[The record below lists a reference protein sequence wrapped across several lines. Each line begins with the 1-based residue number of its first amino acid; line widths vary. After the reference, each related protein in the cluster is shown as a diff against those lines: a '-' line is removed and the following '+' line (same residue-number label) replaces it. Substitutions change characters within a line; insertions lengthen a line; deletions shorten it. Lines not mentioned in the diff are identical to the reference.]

1 MNGDASGSPVDDKLA
16 GGEHL
21 AVRDRGPP
29 KHRSNPREQ
38 LFVRERPAEDVV
50 RASVERAHTIDR
62 VRGRRQEDHGDVS
75 IPCPA
80 RLAATQPEAEL
91 ELLEEHE
98 IGSGLLREV
107 EGLARARRAE
117 DVEAVVA
124 QLAAEIL
131 ARFRLELCDEDCARH
146 ATDAS
151 GASRSTPDVLCGG
164 TVTTAPH
171 PSERVSACRNNGAAS
186 WRRLKAGFARRK
198 GYATSSVRGGSVGEF
213 PRSARDRRWRR
224 A

>member
-1 MNGDASGSPVDDKLA
+1 VGSTLSGLVCAPTASPRSEGSYLLP
-16 GGEHL
+16 
-21 AVRDRGPP
+21 
-29 KHRSNPREQ
+29 S
-38 LFVRERPAEDVV
+38 
-50 RASVERAHTIDR
+50 
-62 VRGRRQEDHGDVS
+62 HGDVS

-107 EGLARARRAE
+107 EGLAHARRAE
-117 DVEAVVA
+117 DVEAGVA

-131 ARFRLELCDEDCARH
+131 ARFRLELCDEDCALH

-171 PSERVSACRNNGAAS
+171 PSERVSAGRNLVRQRCAA
-186 WRRLKAGFARRK
+186 
-198 GYATSSVRGGSVGEF
+198 
-213 PRSARDRRWRR
+213 
-224 A
+224 